1 MTPEITVIVP
11 YYNERE
17 TIRFT
22 LERVAEQT
30 LPATRALFV
39 NSSSTDDTSAI
50 IDAWLGENQSQ
61 FATRFEN
68 LFANTDTP
76 ASSKNAGVR
85 RAVTEWVA
93 FMDCGQNFSRD
104 WLEQQFEYAQA
115 HNLDI
120 VSGVVYLTGQ
130 NWVDRCAIA
139 QTYGY
144 RRKRP
149 CLPTSLIRKSIFE
162 RTGILTEGR
171 RAGYDAAWLLRL
183 KSLGIIRGINPSV
196 VIEYIGTN
204 FSSNLFHLFQKS
216 ILYAKPSVALPGY
229 FVPYAYAV
237 LSLTFLV
244 VLTLSPRLA
253 LWLFAAYFLA
263 RTFAIPLLKSGG
275 TAFYRE
281 NPVTSLLGS
290 GIVGL
295 MMDCGRLIGTWQG
308 IYQYHLKRY
317 CNRAGL

>member
-1 MTPEITVIVP
+1 MTAEITVIVP

-50 IDAWLGENQSQ
+50 IDAWLVENQPRL
-61 FATRFEN
+61 ATRFEN

-85 RAVTEWVA
+85 RATTEWVA
-93 FMDCGQNFSRD
+93 FMDCGQNFPRD
-104 WLEQQFEYAQA
+104 WLERQLEYAQT

-144 RRKRP
+144 RRNRP

-162 RTGILTEGR
+162 KTGLLAEGR
-171 RAGYDAAWLLRL
+171 RAGYDAAWLLQL
-183 KSLGIIRGINPSV
+183 KKLGIVRGINSRV

-204 FSSNLFHLFQKS
+204 FSSNLPQLFRKS
-216 ILYAKPSVALPGY
+216 VLYAKPSVGLPGY
-229 FVPYAYAV
+229 NVPYVYAAASLVFLAV
-237 LSLTFLV
+237 LVT
-244 VLTLSPRLA
+244 SPRLA
-253 LWLFAAYFLA
+253 AILFAAYFLT
-263 RTFAIPLLKSGG
+263 RTFAVPLLKARSA
-275 TAFYRE
+275 AFFRE
-281 NPVTSLLGS
+281 NLFAGVFGS

-295 MMDCGRLIGTWQG
+295 VMDCGRLIGTWQG
-308 IYQYHLKRY
+308 IVHYHVKSGT
-317 CNRAGL
+317 AP

>member
-22 LERVAEQT
+22 LERVAAQT

-39 NSSSTDDTSAI
+39 NSSSTDDTSTI
-50 IDAWLGENQSQ
+50 IDAWLGESQ
-61 FATRFEN
+61 PRFATRFEN

-93 FMDCGQNFSRD
+93 FMDCGQNFPKD

-149 CLPTSLIRKSIFE
+149 CLPTTLIRKSIFE
-162 RTGILTEGR
+162 KTGLLAEGR
-171 RAGYDAAWLLRL
+171 RAGYDAAWLLQL
-183 KSLGIIRGINPSV
+183 KKLGIVRGINSRV

-204 FSSNLFHLFQKS
+204 FSSNLSQLFRKS
-216 ILYAKPSVALPGY
+216 VLYAKPSVGLPGY
-229 FVPYAYAV
+229 NVPYVYAAA
-237 LSLTFLV
+237 SLVFLAA
-244 VLTLSPRLA
+244 LAASPELA
-253 LWLFAAYFLA
+253 AILFAAYFLV
-263 RTFAIPLLKSGG
+263 RTFVVPLLKARGA
-275 TAFYRE
+275 AFFRE
-281 NPVTSLLGS
+281 NLIAGVFGS

-295 MMDCGRLIGTWQG
+295 VMDCGRLIGTWQG
-308 IYQYHLKRY
+308 IFHYHLKSGT
-317 CNRAGL
+317 AP

>member
-1 MTPEITVIVP
+1 MTAEITVIVP

-17 TIRFT
+17 TIRYT

-39 NSSSTDDTSAI
+39 NSSSTDDTPAI
-50 IDAWLGENQSQ
+50 IDAWIAENQPR
-61 FATRFEN
+61 FTTRFEN
-68 LFANTDTP
+68 VFADTDTP

-85 RAVTEWVA
+85 RATTEWVA
-93 FMDCGQNFSRD
+93 FMDCGQHFPQD
-104 WLEQQFEYAQA
+104 WLEQQFAYAQE
-115 HNLDI
+115 HKFDI

-144 RRKRP
+144 RRNRP
-149 CLPTSLIRKSIFE
+149 CLPTSLIRKSIFVK
-162 RTGILTEGR
+162 TGMLTEGR

-183 KSLGIIRGINPSV
+183 KTQGIVRGINTGV

-204 FSSNLFHLFQKS
+204 FSSNLPHLFRKS

-229 FVPYAYAV
+229 YVPYAYAA

-244 VLTLSPRLA
+244 VLALFPRLA

-263 RTFAIPLLKSGG
+263 RTFVIPLLKSGG
-275 TAFYRE
+275 TAFYKE
-281 NPVTSLLGS
+281 NPVASLLGS

-308 IYQYHLKRY
+308 IYQYHMKRY
-317 CNRAGL
+317 GRRAGL

>member
-1 MTPEITVIVP
+1 MIPEITVIVP
-11 YYNERE
+11 YYNECD

-22 LERVAEQT
+22 LQRIAEQT
-30 LPATRALFV
+30 LPAKTAIFV

-50 IDAWLGENQSQ
+50 IDQWIGQNQPQ
-61 FATRFEN
+61 LQTTFLNVFER
-68 LFANTDTP
+68 TDNP

-85 RAVTEWVA
+85 LATTEWIA
-93 FMDCGQNFSRD
+93 FMDCGQNFQRD
-104 WLEQQFEYAQA
+104 WLERQFQYAREQR
-115 HNLDI
+115 LEI
-120 VSGVVYLTGQ
+120 VSGVVYLTGR

-144 RRKRP
+144 RRNRP

-162 RTGILTEGR
+162 KTGMLAEGR

-183 KSLGIIRGINPSV
+183 KMLGIMRGINTSV

-204 FSSNLFHLFQKS
+204 FSSSLPHLFRKS

-229 FVPYAYAV
+229 YVPYAYAA
-237 LSLTFLV
+237 LSLEFLG
-244 VLTLSPRLA
+244 VLAMSPRLA
-253 LWLFAAYFLA
+253 LLLFAAYFLA

-275 TAFYRE
+275 TAFFRDY
-281 NPVTSLLGS
+281 PAAAILGS

-295 MMDCGRLIGTWQG
+295 VMDCGRLIGTWQG
-308 IYQYHLKRY
+308 ICKYHLR
-317 CNRAGL
+317 RRVSHPGL